1 MVQIPSTLV
10 KLNRTTP
17 WFSTTLNGAR
27 SVCNLECG
35 CERQINAAAKLC
47 GPFVWHGVHPPMSE
61 LHYYNPGPNYR
72 TVQAAWHMVYCP
84 VELYVLWENEV
95 LWSAIILTD
104 GRRLQSGAK
113 YKSLARTKHRQCD
126 HHTWS
131 HTHTFIYFSVWGTY
145 VLTHLC
151 KRTRTHTET
160 CQVLS
165 GHLWPEDRHTRK
177 QRHKCAQ
184 KTHQSV
190 GVCAC
195 VCISGHT
202 LSISVCARVCVSTPR
217 SMLKAGRRGGGRN

>member
-10 KLNRTTP
+10 KWNRTTP

-47 GPFVWHGVHPPMSE
+47 GPFVWHDVHPPMSE

-104 GRRLQSGAK
+104 RRRLQSGAK

-151 KRTRTHTET
+151 KRTRAHTQKPARSSLVIYDQRT
-160 CQVLS
+160 DIQGS
-165 GHLWPEDRHTRK
+165 RDINAHKKPINLWECVPVYV
-177 QRHKCAQ
+177 
-184 KTHQSV
+184 SV
-190 GVCAC
+190 G
-195 VCISGHT
+195 T
-202 LSISVCARVCVSTPR
+202 LY
-217 SMLKAGRRGGGRN
+217 L